1 MAFKGTSAAKAERLA
16 LFRELALIRRFEE
29 YIESVYMTDI
39 LKTPVHLSI
48 GQEAIAVGLCRQL
61 RPSDRLFTTYR
72 NHAHFIAK
80 GGNLQALADELNNR
94 ATGCSGGRGG
104 SMHVIDLAAG
114 IPGTTAIVGGA
125 VPLAVG
131 SGLASKFSKDGN
143 ISVTFF
149 GDGASE
155 EGGTY
160 ESLNF
165 AAVHSLPVL
174 FVCENNQYAIYSP
187 QDERASTASIIE
199 RFKGLGITSLA
210 GDGNDLDE
218 VIRVSAQ
225 AIEIVRS
232 GRPVLLELSSMLMR
246 EHVGTGIR
254 AKRDLLGDSWD
265 EWEEGC
271 PLRRF
276 ERVLL
281 NEGIAA
287 DELAHIDSD
296 VRLYVAEVFRR
307 SLEQPLPDPASV
319 SDHVLA

>member
-1 MAFKGTSAAKAERLA
+1 MAPKGTSSAKAERLA

-61 RPSDRLFTTYR
+61 RPTDRLFTTYR
-72 NHAHFIAK
+72 NHAHYIAK

-94 ATGCSGGRGG
+94 ATGCSAGRGG
-104 SMHVIDLAAG
+104 SMHVIDLDAG

-131 SGLASKFSKDGN
+131 SGLASKFSGHGA
-143 ISVTFF
+143 ITVTFF

-155 EGGTY
+155 EGSTY

-165 AAVHSLPVL
+165 SAVHDLPVL

-187 QDERASTASIIE
+187 QNERASTASIVE
-199 RFKGLGITSLA
+199 RFNGLGITSLT

-218 VIRVSAQ
+218 VIRVSAE
-225 AIEIVRS
+225 AIALVRS

-254 AKRDLLGDSWD
+254 AKQALLGDEWSY
-265 EWEEGC
+265 WEEVC

-276 ERVLL
+276 ERKLVE
-281 NEGIAA
+281 EGFSL

-296 VRLYVAEVFRR
+296 VRVQVADIFRR
-307 SLEQPLPDPASV
+307 SLDQPLPDPASV
-319 SDHVLA
+319 ADHVLA

>member
-1 MAFKGTSAAKAERLA
+1 MAPNGISQNKVERLV

-61 RPSDRLFTTYR
+61 KASDRLFTTYR
-72 NHAHFIAK
+72 NHAHYIAK
-80 GGNLQALADELNNR
+80 GGSIQALVDELNNR

-104 SMHVIDLAAG
+104 SMHVIDLAVG

-131 SGLASKFSKDGN
+131 SALASKFSGDGA

-165 AAVHSLPVL
+165 AAVHKLPVL

-187 QDERASTASIIE
+187 QHERASTASIIE
-199 RFKGLGITSLA
+199 RFKGLGIISLS
-210 GDGNDLDE
+210 GDGNDLDD

-225 AIEIVRS
+225 AIELTRQ
-232 GRPVLLELSSMLMR
+232 GQPVLLELSSMLMR

-254 AKRDLLGDSWD
+254 AKQNLLGEDWD
-265 EWEEGC
+265 AWEENC

-276 ERVLL
+276 ERILL
-281 NEGIAA
+281 AQGFDAG
-287 DELAHIDSD
+287 ELARIDSD
-296 VRLYVAEVFRR
+296 VRLEVAGFFR
-307 SLEQPLPDPASV
+307 SALDQPLPNPASV
-319 SDHVLA
+319 ADHVLA

>member
-1 MAFKGTSAAKAERLA
+1 MAPMGTSAAKAERLV

-48 GQEAIAVGLCRQL
+48 GQEAIAVGVCRQL
-61 RPSDRLFTTYR
+61 RRTDRLFTTYR
-72 NHAHFIAK
+72 NHAHYIAK
-80 GGNLQALADELNNR
+80 GGNLKALADELNNR

-104 SMHVIDLAAG
+104 SMHVIDLDAG

-131 SGLASKFSKDGN
+131 SGMASKFSGDGS
-143 ISVTFF
+143 ITVTFF

-165 AAVHSLPVL
+165 AAVHNLPVL

-187 QDERASTASIIE
+187 QNERASTASIVE
-199 RFKGLGITSLA
+199 RFKGLGLTSLTA
-210 GDGNDLDE
+210 DGNDLDE
-218 VIRVSAQ
+218 VMRVAAE
-225 AIEIVRS
+225 AIALVRS
-232 GRPVLLELSSMLMR
+232 GRPVLLEVSSMLMR

-254 AKRDLLGDSWD
+254 AKQALLGE
-265 EWEEGC
+265 EWGDWEDDC

-276 ERVLL
+276 ERTLVA
-281 NEGIAA
+281 EGVSL
-287 DELAHIDSD
+287 DELAHIDSE
-296 VRLYVAEVFRR
+296 VRLQVAELFRQ
-307 SLEQPLPDPASV
+307 SLDQPLPDPASV
-319 SDHVLA
+319 ADHVLA